1 MSRATALLRRAAAF
15 FPISGSAALIVG
27 AIGASAATMAQSPAS
42 APIPIKAIELIP
54 TPDPSLAYNTMAQA
68 MGLFAKHGLVL
79 QMGPKLGGGGPVRVQ
94 AIVTKTTDVA
104 VSDII
109 SVLGGIYSGANIK
122 ILMVMTP
129 YGDEEVWGQTK
140 YKTLKDALGQT
151 WAVASLGGAQRFN
164 AQMTAEG
171 MGFKSDVF
179 QFVPIPGA
187 DGPRLQAI
195 DTGRTQL
202 ASLSHLGAA
211 LATAKGYTKQ
221 VHVIL
226 PHTAK
231 YTPPVPRI
239 VIVARADWI
248 KNHEQAAT
256 RYVEMMLDAGR
267 QWQDHA
273 GAWVDPAE
281 KIFTNSGLNGQQ
293 LKAAWK
299 LFRDGGY
306 FSVNGGVN
314 YAATQKIMNLF
325 FKLRNEAPNQYL
337 SKPSDV
343 YDTGPL
349 QAALDKMGVVKGTP
363 GLPDNPDWYHNKGVA
378 AK

>member
-1 MSRATALLRRAAAF
+1 MSRATALLRRTAAF
-15 FPISGSAALIVG
+15 FLIPGSAALIVG
-27 AIGASAATMAQSPAS
+27 AIGASAATMAPAPAGAS
-42 APIPIKAIELIP
+42 MPIRATELIP

-68 MGLFAKHGLVL
+68 MGLFAKYGLAL

-94 AIVTKTTDVA
+94 AIATKTTDVA

-109 SVLGGIYSGANIK
+109 SVLGGIYSGAKIK
-122 ILMVMTP
+122 VLMVMTP

-171 MGFKSDVF
+171 MGFKPDAF

-211 LATAKGYTKQ
+211 LAAAKGYTKQ

-256 RYVEMMLDAGR
+256 RYVEMMLDASR

-273 GAWVDPAE
+273 STWVDPAE

-293 LKAAWK
+293 LKAAWQ

-325 FKLRNEAPNQYL
+325 FKLRNEGPNQYL

-349 QAALDKMGVVKGTP
+349 QTALDKMGIAKGTP
-363 GLPDNPDWYHNKGVA
+363 GLLDNPDWYRNKGVA